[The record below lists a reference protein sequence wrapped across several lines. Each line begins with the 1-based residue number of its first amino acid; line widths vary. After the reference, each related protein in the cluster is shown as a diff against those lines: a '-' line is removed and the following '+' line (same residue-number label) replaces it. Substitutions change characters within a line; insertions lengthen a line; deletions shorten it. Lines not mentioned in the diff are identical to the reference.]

1 MTKSETPLNFREVAF
16 LLGVARSTLNG
27 WLSADEERP
36 AHERRFSFHSY
47 RGRKRV
53 WAEASFVKLERA
65 IAAESEPGGC
75 LAGWRSRHGSHAA
88 SVPDAATEA
97 MLRVLGYYDGD
108 EPAAGADGPGDADDA
123 QPAAMKPK

>member
-1 MTKSETPLNFREVAF
+1 MSKYEAPINFREVAF
-16 LLGVARSTLNG
+16 LIGVARSTLNG

-53 WAEASFVKLERA
+53 WSEASFFKLERA

-75 LAGWRSRHGSHAA
+75 LAGWRSRHGSHVA

-97 MLRVLGYYDGD
+97 MLRVLGYYDSD
-108 EPAAGADGPGDADDA
+108 EPADGSGDTDDA
-123 QPAAMKPK
+123 QPATMKPK